1 MPSTAQDGLA
11 FRVGSYGQKST
22 GRIIACLSAT
32 RDRPLD
38 KRYRPANG
46 PQAHT
51 RDGPRRACN
60 GPPHRSRAGTA
71 KRLVHVRSASC
82 LTSGPSRGI
91 YDIECY
97 TCNCN
102 LHARRCRFN
111 MELYKL
117 SGRQGGGVCLNC
129 RHNTAGRHCHYCK
142 EGYYRDHSK
151 PITHRKACRA
161 CDCHPVG
168 ASGRTCN
175 QTTGQCPCKDGV
187 TGTTCNRCAKGYQQ
201 SRSPI
206 APCIKIPTVDHS
218 IMAAGGPEQCSKC
231 KTTTKRINQRKYC
244 KRDFAIQANVLS
256 RETVGS
262 WVRFSIQVVDIFK
275 YGPSKVRRGNDFL
288 WVPMADLAC
297 KCPKL
302 RLKSSYLILGNEEMH
317 DGQPGLTADK
327 NSIVIDWKDEWG
339 RRLRK
344 FQRRQR
350 KGRCKN

>member
-1 MPSTAQDGLA
+1 
-11 FRVGSYGQKST
+11 
-22 GRIIACLSAT
+22 
-32 RDRPLD
+32 
-38 KRYRPANG
+38 
-46 PQAHT
+46 
-51 RDGPRRACN
+51 
-60 GPPHRSRAGTA
+60 
-71 KRLVHVRSASC
+71 
-82 LTSGPSRGI
+82 
-91 YDIECY
+91 
-97 TCNCN
+97 
-102 LHARRCRFN
+102 

-117 SGRQGGGVCLNC
+117 SGRQSGGVCLNC

-262 WVRFSIQVVDIFK
+262 WVRFNIQVVDIFK

-302 RLKSSYLILGNEEMH
+302 RLKSSYLVLGNEEMH

>member
-1 MPSTAQDGLA
+1 MLLP
-11 FRVGSYGQKST
+11 RVS
-22 GRIIACLSAT
+22 
-32 RDRPLD
+32 
-38 KRYRPANG
+38 
-46 PQAHT
+46 
-51 RDGPRRACN
+51 
-60 GPPHRSRAGTA
+60 
-71 KRLVHVRSASC
+71 
-82 LTSGPSRGI
+82 
-91 YDIECY
+91 
-97 TCNCN
+97 
-102 LHARRCRFN
+102 
-111 MELYKL
+111 YKL
-117 SGRQGGGVCLNC
+117 SLML
-129 RHNTAGRHCHYCK
+129 
-142 EGYYRDHSK
+142 E
-151 PITHRKACRA
+151 IERKNLASA

-206 APCIKIPTVDHS
+206 APCITIQANVLSRETVGSWVRFS
-218 IMAAGGPEQCSKC
+218 IQVVDIFKYGPAKVRRGNDFLWVPMADLACKC
-231 KTTTKRINQRKYC
+231 PKLRLKSSYLIL
-244 KRDFAIQANVLS
+244 AIQANVLS

-275 YGPSKVRRGNDFL
+275 YGPAKVRRGNDFL

>member
-1 MPSTAQDGLA
+1 
-11 FRVGSYGQKST
+11 
-22 GRIIACLSAT
+22 
-32 RDRPLD
+32 
-38 KRYRPANG
+38 
-46 PQAHT
+46 
-51 RDGPRRACN
+51 
-60 GPPHRSRAGTA
+60 
-71 KRLVHVRSASC
+71 
-82 LTSGPSRGI
+82 
-91 YDIECY
+91 
-97 TCNCN
+97 
-102 LHARRCRFN
+102 
-111 MELYKL
+111 
-117 SGRQGGGVCLNC
+117 
-129 RHNTAGRHCHYCK
+129 
-142 EGYYRDHSK
+142 
-151 PITHRKACRA
+151 

-187 TGTTCNRCAKGYQQ
+187 TGITCNRCAKGYQQ

-206 APCIKIPTVDHS
+206 APCISDDDGSIPTGLKSASV
-218 IMAAGGPEQCSKC
+218 PKTKQQCAKC
-231 KTTTKRINQRKYC
+231 KTTTKRINLRKYC
-244 KRDFAIQANVLS
+244 KRDFAIQANIMS

-262 WVRFSIQVVDIFK
+262 WVRFNIQVVDIFK

-302 RLKSSYLILGNEEMH
+302 KVKSSYLILGNEEIH

-327 NSIVIDWKDEWG
+327 TSIVIDWKEEWG